1 VQRCK
6 SAYGLCKGA
15 KVKETAI
22 KGGTIGRPDDGLGFI
37 HSVLDVVLYAVVD
50 SALLELIIL

>member
-1 VQRCK
+1 MQRCK

-22 KGGTIGRPDDGLGFI
+22 KGGSMGRPDDGLGFI
-37 HSVLDVVLYAVVD
+37 HSVLDAVLYAVID
-50 SALLELIIL
+50 SALHA